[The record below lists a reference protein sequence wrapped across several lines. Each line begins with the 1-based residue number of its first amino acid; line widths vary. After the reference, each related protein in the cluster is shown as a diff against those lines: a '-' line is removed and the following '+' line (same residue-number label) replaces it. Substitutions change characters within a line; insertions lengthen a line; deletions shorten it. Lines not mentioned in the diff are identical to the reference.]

1 MALDFSYI
9 SLQLKSRLLLL
20 LILHVLEPGLADIVR
35 VALEARI
42 FWRRQLLLIKS
53 GALSLISVSALV
65 LVFG

>member
-1 MALDFSYI
+1 MAPDFSYI

-20 LILHVLEPGLADIVR
+20 LILHVLEPRLADIVG
-35 VALEARI
+35 VALEPRI